1 VVSVLGPVGGSLPVI
16 TGAANACPPS
26 RSQEQLWDGFF
37 AQHYQQD
44 RWARRVFMSAGIRHR
59 HCAVD
64 PVQEDVSSWTTGRRM
79 TRYVDEAVPLAA
91 DAVTRALAVA
101 DLSPA
106 EVGLL
111 AVVSCTGYAT
121 PGVDLQLAAKLGFPA
136 SLQRLF
142 IGHMGC
148 YGAVPGLG
156 AVADYVTA
164 RQRPAVLACVELSSL
179 HLQPPTADLEQVVA
193 HALFSD
199 AAAAVVVEP
208 AAGRRDGL
216 AGLRAL
222 GGLTGHGGLG
232 GGPAAGL
239 TVVDIAAHTI
249 TDAASL
255 MTWSITDNGFR
266 MTLDRQVPD
275 VLARHVG
282 PAIDELLTRNDL
294 RRGDVQGWAVHP
306 GGPRILDVV
315 ADRLGLAEGDL
326 DASRRVLAEHGN
338 CSSATLL
345 LVLEE
350 LRRRALPPGAP
361 VVAMAFGPGLT
372 LYACLLRWAEAGR
385 AE

>member
-1 VVSVLGPVGGSLPVI
+1 MVSILGPVGGSFPVI
-16 TGAANACPPS
+16 TGAANAYPPS

-37 AQHYQQD
+37 ARHYQQD

-59 HCAVD
+59 HSAVD
-64 PVQEDVSSWTTGRRM
+64 PLQEDVSSWTTGRRM
-79 TRYVDEAVPLAA
+79 ARYVDEAVPLAA
-91 DAVTRALAVA
+91 DAVTRALAAA
-101 DLSPA
+101 DLSPS

-121 PGVDLQLAAKLGFPA
+121 PGVDHQLAAKLGFPA

-164 RQRPAVLACVELSSL
+164 RGRPAVLACVELSSL
-179 HLQPPTADLEQVVA
+179 HLQPPTTDLEQVVA

-199 AAAAVVVEP
+199 AAAAVVLEP
-208 AAGRRDGL
+208 AAGSRDNP
-216 AGLRAL
+216 
-222 GGLTGHGGLG
+222 GGLGGLG
-232 GGPAAGL
+232 GGRAEGPA
-239 TVVDIAAHTI
+239 VIDIAAHTVA
-249 TDAASL
+249 DAASL
-255 MTWSITDNGFR
+255 MTWSITDTGFR

-282 PAIDELLTRNDL
+282 PAIDDLLARNAL
-294 RRGDVQGWAVHP
+294 RRGDVQAWAVHP

-350 LRRRALPPGAP
+350 LRRRPLAPGAP

-372 LYACLLRWAEAGR
+372 LYACLLRWT
-385 AE
+385 

>member
-1 VVSVLGPVGGSLPVI
+1 VVSILGRVGGSFPVI

-37 AQHYQQD
+37 ARHYQQD
-44 RWARRVFMSAGIRHR
+44 RWARRVFMWAGIRHR
-59 HCAVD
+59 HSAVD
-64 PVQEDVSSWTTGRRM
+64 PLQEDVSSWTTARRM
-79 TRYVDEAVPLAA
+79 ERYQDEAVPLAA
-91 DAVTRALAVA
+91 DAVTRALAA
-101 DLSPA
+101 ANLSPA

-121 PGVDLQLAAKLGFPA
+121 PGVDHQLAAKLGFPA

-164 RQRPAVLACVELSSL
+164 RGRPAVLACVELSSL
-179 HLQPPTADLEQVVA
+179 HLQPPTTDLEQIVA

-199 AAAAVVVEP
+199 AAAAVVLEP
-208 AAGRRDGL
+208 AAGSLDGL
-216 AGLRAL
+216 G
-222 GGLTGHGGLG
+222 
-232 GGPAAGL
+232 AGL
-239 TVVDIAAHTI
+239 TEGLAVIDIAAHTVA
-249 TDAASL
+249 DAASL
-255 MTWSITDNGFR
+255 MTWSITDTGFR

-275 VLARHVG
+275 ILARHVG
-282 PAIDELLTRNDL
+282 PAIDDLLTRNGL
-294 RRGDVQGWAVHP
+294 RRGDVQAWAVHP

-345 LVLEE
+345 LVLSE
-350 LRRRALPPGAP
+350 LRGRALPPGAP

-372 LYACLLRWAEAGR
+372 LYACLLRWAEDGR

>member
-1 VVSVLGPVGGSLPVI
+1 MRLRGSFPAI
-16 TGAANACPPS
+16 TGAASACPPS

-37 AQHYQQD
+37 AQHYRQD

-64 PVQEDVSSWTTGRRM
+64 PVQEDVSAWTTGRRM
-79 TRYVDEAVPLAA
+79 ARYVDEAVPLAA
-91 DAVTRALAVA
+91 DAVTRALAAA
-101 DLSPA
+101 DLSPSQ
-106 EVGLL
+106 VGLL

-121 PGVDLQLAAKLGFPA
+121 PGVDLQVAAKLGFPA

-148 YGAVPGLG
+148 YAAVPGLG

-164 RQRPAVLACVELSSL
+164 RQQPAVLACVELSSL
-179 HLQPPTADLEQVVA
+179 HLQPPTADLEQIVA

-208 AAGRRDGL
+208 AAAGL
-216 AGLRAL
+216 A
-222 GGLTGHGGLG
+222 
-232 GGPAAGL
+232 
-239 TVVDIAAHTI
+239 VVDVAAHTI
-249 TDAASL
+249 ADAASL
-255 MTWSITDNGFR
+255 MTWSITDTGFR

-282 PAIDELLTRNDL
+282 PAVEDLLARNGL
-294 RRGDVQGWAVHP
+294 RRGDVQAWAVHP

-326 DASRRVLAEHGN
+326 AGSRHVLAEHGN

-350 LRRRALPPGAP
+350 LRRRPLAPGAP

-372 LYACLLRWAEAGR
+372 LYACLLRWTEAGSEVAGGR
-385 AE
+385 FGHDLIISRS

>member
-1 VVSVLGPVGGSLPVI
+1 MVSILGPGDGSSPVV
-16 TGAANACPPS
+16 TGAANAYPPS
-26 RSQEQLWDGFF
+26 RSQDQLWDGFF
-37 AQHYQQD
+37 GRHYQQD

-79 TRYVDEAVPLAA
+79 ARYVDEAVPLAA
-91 DAVTRALAVA
+91 DAVTRALAAA
-101 DLSPA
+101 DLNPSQI
-106 EVGLL
+106 GLL

-164 RQRPAVLACVELSSL
+164 RGRPAVLACVELSSL
-179 HLQPPTADLEQVVA
+179 HLQPPTTDLEQVVA

-208 AAGRRDGL
+208 AAEGPAGGL
-216 AGLRAL
+216 A
-222 GGLTGHGGLG
+222 
-232 GGPAAGL
+232 
-239 TVVDIAAHTI
+239 VIDIAAHTVA
-249 TDAASL
+249 DAASL

-282 PAIDELLTRNDL
+282 PAIDGLLTRNGL
-294 RRGDVQGWAVHP
+294 RRGDVQAWAVHP

-345 LVLEE
+345 LVLAE

-372 LYACLLRWAEAGR
+372 LYACLLRWT
-385 AE
+385 

>member
-1 VVSVLGPVGGSLPVI
+1 LVSNPGPVRGSFPAI
-16 TGAANACPPS
+16 TGAASACPPS
-26 RSQEQLWDGFF
+26 RTQEQLWDGYFSR
-37 AQHYQQD
+37 HYQQD
-44 RWARRVFMSAGIRHR
+44 RRARRVFASAGIRHR

-64 PVQEDVSSWTTGRRM
+64 PLQEDVSSWTTGRRM
-79 TRYVDEAVPLAA
+79 ARYVEEAVPLAA
-91 DAVTRALAVA
+91 DAVTRALAAA
-101 DLSPA
+101 DLNPA

-121 PGVDLQLAAKLGFPA
+121 PGVDHQLAAKLAFPA

-164 RQRPAVLACVELSSL
+164 RGRPAVLACVELSSL
-179 HLQPPTADLEQVVA
+179 HLQPPTTNLEQIVA

-199 AAAAVVVEP
+199 AAAAVVLEP
-208 AAGRRDGL
+208 GAGSGNPLGVGAAE
-216 AGLRAL
+216 
-222 GGLTGHGGLG
+222 
-232 GGPAAGL
+232 GL
-239 TVVDIAAHTI
+239 TVIDIAAHTVA
-249 TDAASL
+249 DAASL
-255 MTWSITDNGFR
+255 MTWTITDTGFR

-275 VLARHVG
+275 VLARYVG
-282 PAIDELLTRNDL
+282 PAIDDLLTRNGL

-326 DASRRVLAEHGN
+326 DVSRRVLAEHGN

-350 LRRRALPPGAP
+350 LRRRPFEPGAA

-372 LYACLLRWAEAGR
+372 LYACLLRWR
-385 AE
+385 

>member
-1 VVSVLGPVGGSLPVI
+1 VSILGPVGGSFPVI
-16 TGAANACPPS
+16 TGAANAYPPS

-37 AQHYQQD
+37 ARHYQQS

-59 HCAVD
+59 HSAVD
-64 PVQEDVSSWTTGRRM
+64 PLQEDVSSWTTGRRM
-79 TRYVDEAVPLAA
+79 ERYVDEAVPLAA
-91 DAVTRALAVA
+91 DAVTRALAAA
-101 DLSPA
+101 DLSPG

-121 PGVDLQLAAKLGFPA
+121 PGVDLQLAAKLGFAA

-164 RQRPAVLACVELSSL
+164 RQRPAVLACVELTSL
-179 HLQPPTADLEQVVA
+179 HLQPPTTDLEQIVA

-199 AAAAVVVEP
+199 AAAAVVLEP
-208 AAGRRDGL
+208 AAGSRDSLGDL
-216 AGLRAL
+216 RALRAL
-222 GGLTGHGGLG
+222 GG
-232 GGPAAGL
+232 GPAEGL
-239 TVVDIAAHTI
+239 AVIDIAAHTVA
-249 TDAASL
+249 DAASL
-255 MTWSITDNGFR
+255 MTWSITDTGFR

-282 PAIDELLTRNDL
+282 PAVDDLLTRNGL
-294 RRGDVQGWAVHP
+294 RRGDVQAWAVHP

-350 LRRRALPPGAP
+350 LRGRGLPHGAP

>member
-1 VVSVLGPVGGSLPVI
+1 M
-16 TGAANACPPS
+16 TGAASACPPS
-26 RSQEQLWDGFF
+26 RTQEQLWDGFF
-37 AQHYQQD
+37 AGHYQQN
-44 RWARRVFMSAGIRHR
+44 RWARRVFSSAGVGRR

-64 PVQEDVSSWTTGRRM
+64 PLQEDVSCWSTGRRM
-79 TRYVDEAVPLAA
+79 ARYIDEAVPLAA
-91 DAVTRALAVA
+91 DAVTRALTAA
-101 DLSPA
+101 DLSPG

-164 RQRPAVLACVELSSL
+164 RQRPAVLACVELCSL
-179 HLQPPTADLEQVVA
+179 HLQPPDTDLEQIVA

-199 AAAAVVVEP
+199 AAAAVVLEP
-208 AAGRRDGL
+208 AAEDSRCPQPGL
-216 AGLRAL
+216 A
-222 GGLTGHGGLG
+222 
-232 GGPAAGL
+232 
-239 TVVDIAAHTI
+239 VVDIAACTVA
-249 TDAASL
+249 DAASL
-255 MTWSITDNGFR
+255 MTWSITDTGFR

-275 VLARHVG
+275 VLAQHVG
-282 PAIDELLTRNDL
+282 PAVDDLLARNRLVRD
-294 RRGDVQGWAVHP
+294 DVQAWAVHP

-315 ADRLGLAEGDL
+315 TDQLGLATADL
-326 DASRRVLAEHGN
+326 AGSRHVLAEHGN

-350 LRRRALPPGAP
+350 LRRHPLPPGAP

-372 LYACLLRWAEAGR
+372 LYACLLRWTQPGPGA
-385 AE
+385 

>member
-1 VVSVLGPVGGSLPVI
+1 LVSIPGPVRGSFPAI
-16 TGAANACPPS
+16 TGAASACPPS
-26 RSQEQLWDGFF
+26 RTQEQLWDGFF
-37 AQHYQQD
+37 ARHYQQD
-44 RWARRVFMSAGIRHR
+44 RWARRVFFSAGVRRR

-64 PVQEDVSSWTTGRRM
+64 PVLQDVSSWSTGRRM
-79 TRYVDEAVPLAA
+79 ERYIDEAVPLAA
-91 DAVTRALAVA
+91 DAVTRALAAA
-101 DLSPA
+101 DLSPG

-121 PGVDLQLAAKLGFPA
+121 PGVDHQLAAKLGFPA

-164 RQRPAVLACVELSSL
+164 RRQPAVLVCVELSSL
-179 HLQPPTADLEQVVA
+179 HLQPPTTDLEQIVA

-199 AAAAVVVEP
+199 AAAAVVLEP
-208 AAGRRDGL
+208 AAEGL
-216 AGLRAL
+216 A
-222 GGLTGHGGLG
+222 
-232 GGPAAGL
+232 
-239 TVVDIAAHTI
+239 VIDIAAHTI
-249 TDAASL
+249 ADAASL
-255 MTWSITDNGFR
+255 MTWSITDTGFR

-282 PAIDELLTRNDL
+282 PAVDDLLTRNGL
-294 RRGDVQGWAVHP
+294 RRGDVQAWAVHP

-345 LVLEE
+345 LVLSE
-350 LRRRALPPGAP
+350 LQRRPLEPGAP

-372 LYACLLRWAEAGR
+372 LYACLLRWAETGR

>member
-1 VVSVLGPVGGSLPVI
+1 MRLSYFPVI
-16 TGAANACPPS
+16 TGAANAYPPS

-37 AQHYQQD
+37 AQHYGQN
-44 RWARRVFMSAGIRHR
+44 RWARRVFMSAAIRHR

-64 PVQEDVSSWTTGRRM
+64 PLQEDVSSWTTGRRM
-79 TRYVDEAVPLAA
+79 ARYVDEAVPLAA
-91 DAVTRALAVA
+91 DAVTRALAAA
-101 DLSPA
+101 DLSPGQ
-106 EVGLL
+106 VGLL

-121 PGVDLQLAAKLGFPA
+121 PGVDLQLAAKLGFAP

-164 RQRPAVLACVELSSL
+164 RQQPAVLACVELSSL
-179 HLQPPTADLEQVVA
+179 HLQPPTADLEQIVA

-208 AAGRRDGL
+208 AAGNRP
-216 AGLRAL
+216 
-222 GGLTGHGGLG
+222 
-232 GGPAAGL
+232 GGPAGGL
-239 TVVDIAAHTI
+239 AVVDVAAHTI
-249 TDAASL
+249 ADAASL

-282 PAIDELLTRNDL
+282 PAVDELLARNGL
-294 RRGDVQGWAVHP
+294 GRGDVQAWAVHP

-315 ADRLGLAEGDL
+315 ADRLGLAESDL
-326 DASRRVLAEHGN
+326 AGSRRVLAEHGN

-345 LVLEE
+345 LVLDE
-350 LRRRALPPGAP
+350 LRRRPLDPGAP

-372 LYACLLRWAEAGR
+372 LYACLLRWTEAGR
-385 AE
+385 RT

>member
-1 VVSVLGPVGGSLPVI
+1 VSILGPVGGSFPVI
-16 TGAANACPPS
+16 TGAANAYPPS

-37 AQHYQQD
+37 ARHDQQN

-64 PVQEDVSSWTTGRRM
+64 PLQEDVSSWTTGRRM

-91 DAVTRALAVA
+91 DAVTRALAAA

-121 PGVDLQLAAKLGFPA
+121 PGVDHQLAAKLGFPP

-164 RQRPAVLACVELSSL
+164 RGRPAVLACVELSSL
-179 HLQPPTADLEQVVA
+179 HLQPATTDLEQVVA

-199 AAAAVVVEP
+199 AATAVVLEP
-208 AAGRRDGL
+208 AARSRANPGDL
-216 AGLRAL
+216 A
-222 GGLTGHGGLG
+222 
-232 GGPAAGL
+232 
-239 TVVDIAAHTI
+239 VIDIAAHTVA
-249 TDAASL
+249 DAASL
-255 MTWSITDNGFR
+255 MTWSITDTGFR

-282 PAIDELLTRNDL
+282 PAIDDLLARNGL
-294 RRGDVQGWAVHP
+294 RRGDVQAWAVHP

-345 LVLEE
+345 LVLSE
-350 LRRRALPPGAP
+350 LRSQALPPGAP

-372 LYACLLRWAEAGR
+372 LYACLLRRANAAR

>member
-1 VVSVLGPVGGSLPVI
+1 MIIPDTVNGSFPVM
-16 TGAANACPPS
+16 TGAASACPPS

-37 AQHYQQD
+37 AGHYQQN
-44 RWARRVFMSAGIRHR
+44 RWARRVFSSAGVRHR

-64 PVQEDVSSWTTGRRM
+64 PLQEDVSSWSTGRRM
-79 TRYVDEAVPLAA
+79 ARYIDEAVPLAA
-91 DAVTRALAVA
+91 DAVTRALAAA
-101 DLSPA
+101 DLSPG
-106 EVGLL
+106 EIGLL

-121 PGVDLQLAAKLGFPA
+121 PGVDHQLAAKLGFST

-164 RQRPAVLACVELSSL
+164 RGRPAVLACVELSSL

-208 AAGRRDGL
+208 AAGHPQGGL
-216 AGLRAL
+216 A
-222 GGLTGHGGLG
+222 
-232 GGPAAGL
+232 
-239 TVVDIAAHTI
+239 VVDIAARTAA
-249 TDAASL
+249 DAASL
-255 MTWSITDNGFR
+255 MTWSITDTGFR

-275 VLARHVG
+275 VLAKHVG
-282 PAIDELLTRNDL
+282 PAIDDLLARNRLSRD
-294 RRGDVQGWAVHP
+294 DVQAWAIHP

-315 ADRLGLAEGDL
+315 ASRLGLAEADL
-326 DASRRVLAEHGN
+326 AGSRRVLAEHGN

-350 LRRRALPPGAP
+350 LRRHPLAPGAP

-372 LYACLLRWAEAGR
+372 LYTCLLRWTAPGRDGGAGASTTVR
-385 AE
+385 SEKIGSAW

>member
-1 VVSVLGPVGGSLPVI
+1 LVSNPGPVRGSFPAI
-16 TGAANACPPS
+16 TGAASACPPS
-26 RSQEQLWDGFF
+26 RTQEQLWDGFF
-37 AQHYQQD
+37 SRHYERD
-44 RWARRVFMSAGIRHR
+44 RWARRVFMSTGIHRR

-64 PVQEDVSSWTTGRRM
+64 PLQEDVSSWTTGRRM

-91 DAVTRALAVA
+91 DAVTRALAA
-101 DLSPA
+101 ANLSPG

-121 PGVDLQLAAKLGFPA
+121 PGVDHQLAAKLGFPA

-148 YGAVPGLG
+148 YAAVPGLG

-164 RQRPAVLACVELSSL
+164 RGRPAVLACVELSSL
-179 HLQPPTADLEQVVA
+179 HLQPPDADLEQIVA

-199 AAAAVVVEP
+199 AAAAVVLEP
-208 AAGRRDGL
+208 AAGSRDN
-216 AGLRAL
+216 
-222 GGLTGHGGLG
+222 
-232 GGPAAGL
+232 GPAEAL
-239 TVVDIAAHTI
+239 TVIDIAAHTVA
-249 TDAASL
+249 DAASL

-282 PAIDELLTRNDL
+282 PAIDDLLTRNGL
-294 RRGDVQGWAVHP
+294 RRGDVRGWAVHP

-326 DASRRVLAEHGN
+326 DASRQVLAEHGN

-345 LVLEE
+345 LVIEE
-350 LRRRALPPGAP
+350 LRRRPLEPGAP

-372 LYACLLRWAEAGR
+372 LYACLLRR
-385 AE
+385 A

>member
-1 VVSVLGPVGGSLPVI
+1 LVIIPGTVRGSFPVI
-16 TGAANACPPS
+16 TGAASACPPS
-26 RSQEQLWDGFF
+26 RTQEQLWDGFF
-37 AQHYQQD
+37 AGHYQQD
-44 RWARRVFMSAGIRHR
+44 RWARRVFMSAGVRHR

-64 PVQEDVSSWTTGRRM
+64 PVQEDVSCWTTGRRM
-79 TRYVDEAVPLAA
+79 ARYVDEAVPLAA
-91 DAVTRALAVA
+91 DAVTRALAAA

-121 PGVDLQLAAKLGFPA
+121 PGVDQQLAAKLGFPA
-136 SLQRLF
+136 SLQRLS

-164 RQRPAVLACVELSSL
+164 RRQPAVLACVELSSL
-179 HLQPPTADLEQVVA
+179 HLQPPTTDLEQIVA

-208 AAGRRDGL
+208 AAGSLADGP
-216 AGLRAL
+216 A
-222 GGLTGHGGLG
+222 GLG
-232 GGPAAGL
+232 GGLA
-239 TVVDIAAHTI
+239 VIDIAARTVA
-249 TDAASL
+249 DAASL
-255 MTWSITDNGFR
+255 MTWSITDTGFR

-275 VLARHVG
+275 VLAKHVG
-282 PAIDELLTRNDL
+282 PAVDDLLARNDL
-294 RRGDVQGWAVHP
+294 RRGDVQAWAVHP

-315 ADRLGLAEGDL
+315 ADRLGLSDGDL
-326 DASRRVLAEHGN
+326 AGSRRVLAEHGN

-345 LVLEE
+345 LVLDE
-350 LRRRALPPGAP
+350 LRRGPLRPGAP

-372 LYACLLRWAEAGR
+372 LYACLLRWTEADPG
-385 AE
+385 A

>member
-1 VVSVLGPVGGSLPVI
+1 VI

-26 RSQEQLWDGFF
+26 HSQEELWDGFF
-37 AQHYQQD
+37 ARHYQQD

-64 PVQEDVSSWTTGRRM
+64 PVQEDVSGWTTGRRM
-79 TRYVDEAVPLAA
+79 ARYVDEAVPLAA
-91 DAVTRALAVA
+91 DAVTRALAA
-101 DLSPA
+101 AGLSPSQ
-106 EVGLL
+106 VGLL

-121 PGVDLQLAAKLGFPA
+121 PGVDLQVAAKLGFPA

-148 YGAVPGLG
+148 YAAMPGLG

-164 RQRPAVLACVELSSL
+164 RQQPAVLACVELSSL
-179 HLQPPTADLEQVVA
+179 HLQPPTADLEQVVT

-208 AAGRRDGL
+208 VATGL
-216 AGLRAL
+216 A
-222 GGLTGHGGLG
+222 
-232 GGPAAGL
+232 
-239 TVVDIAAHTI
+239 VIDVAAHTI
-249 TDAASL
+249 ADAASL
-255 MTWSITDNGFR
+255 MTWSITDTGFR

-282 PAIDELLTRNDL
+282 PAVDELLARNGL
-294 RRGDVQGWAVHP
+294 GRGDVQAWAVHP

-315 ADRLGLAEGDL
+315 ADRLGLADDDL
-326 DASRRVLAEHGN
+326 AGSRHVLAEHGN

-345 LVLEE
+345 LVLDE
-350 LRRRALPPGAP
+350 LRRRPLPPGAP

-372 LYACLLRWAEAGR
+372 LYACLLREQNP
-385 AE
+385 

>member
-1 VVSVLGPVGGSLPVI
+1 MRLSNFPVI

-26 RSQEQLWDGFF
+26 RSQEQLWDGYF
-37 AQHYQQD
+37 ARHYEQG
-44 RWARRVFMSAGIRHR
+44 RWARRVFMSAGIRNR
-59 HCAVD
+59 HCVVD
-64 PVQEDVSSWTTGRRM
+64 PLQEDVSSWTTGRRM
-79 TRYVDEAVPLAA
+79 ARYVDEAVPLAT
-91 DAVTRALAVA
+91 DAVTRALAA
-101 DLSPA
+101 AELSPSQI
-106 EVGLL
+106 GLL

-121 PGVDLQLAAKLGFPA
+121 PGVDLQVAAKLGLPA

-164 RQRPAVLACVELSSL
+164 RQQPAVLACVELSSL
-179 HLQPPTADLEQVVA
+179 HLQPPTADLEQIVA

-208 AAGRRDGL
+208 AAANGSGPGAGPSGGL
-216 AGLRAL
+216 A
-222 GGLTGHGGLG
+222 
-232 GGPAAGL
+232 
-239 TVVDIAAHTI
+239 VIDVAAHTI
-249 TDAASL
+249 ADAASL
-255 MTWSITDNGFR
+255 MTWSITDTGFR

-282 PAIDELLTRNDL
+282 PAVDDLLARNGLGRD
-294 RRGDVQGWAVHP
+294 DVRAWAVHP

-315 ADRLGLAEGDL
+315 ADRLGLAEDDL
-326 DASRRVLAEHGN
+326 AASRRVLAEHGN

-345 LVLEE
+345 LVLDE
-350 LRRRALPPGAP
+350 LRRRPLAPGAP

-372 LYACLLRWAEAGR
+372 LYACLLRWTQAGR
-385 AE
+385 AA

>member
-1 VVSVLGPVGGSLPVI
+1 
-16 TGAANACPPS
+16 
-26 RSQEQLWDGFF
+26 
-37 AQHYQQD
+37 
-44 RWARRVFMSAGIRHR
+44 MSAGIRHR

-64 PVQEDVSSWTTGRRM
+64 PLQEDVSSWTTARRM
-79 TRYVDEAVPLAA
+79 ERYQDEAVPLAA
-91 DAVTRALAVA
+91 DAVTRALAA
-101 DLSPA
+101 ANLSPA

-121 PGVDLQLAAKLGFPA
+121 PGVDHQLAAKLGFPA

-148 YGAVPGLG
+148 YAAVPGLG

-164 RQRPAVLACVELSSL
+164 RGRPAVLACVELSSL
-179 HLQPPTADLEQVVA
+179 HLQPPDADLEQIVA

-199 AAAAVVVEP
+199 AAAAVVLEP
-208 AAGRRDGL
+208 AAGSRDN
-216 AGLRAL
+216 
-222 GGLTGHGGLG
+222 
-232 GGPAAGL
+232 GPAEAL
-239 TVVDIAAHTI
+239 TVIDIAAHTVA
-249 TDAASL
+249 DAASL

-282 PAIDELLTRNDL
+282 PAIDDLLTRNGL
-294 RRGDVQGWAVHP
+294 RRGDVRGWAVHP

-326 DASRRVLAEHGN
+326 DASRQVLAEHGN

-345 LVLEE
+345 LVIEE
-350 LRRRALPPGAP
+350 LRRRPLEPGAP

-372 LYACLLRWAEAGR
+372 LYACLLRR
-385 AE
+385 A

>member
-1 VVSVLGPVGGSLPVI
+1 LVSNPGPVRGSFPAI
-16 TGAANACPPS
+16 TGAASACPPS
-26 RSQEQLWDGFF
+26 RTQEQLWDGYFSR
-37 AQHYQQD
+37 HYQED
-44 RWARRVFMSAGIRHR
+44 RRARRVFASAGIRHR

-64 PVQEDVSSWTTGRRM
+64 PLQEDVSSWSTGRRM
-79 TRYVDEAVPLAA
+79 ARYVEEAVPLAA
-91 DAVTRALAVA
+91 DAVTRALAAA

-121 PGVDLQLAAKLGFPA
+121 PGVDHQLAAKLAFPA

-164 RQRPAVLACVELSSL
+164 RGRPAVLACVELSSL
-179 HLQPPTADLEQVVA
+179 HLQPPTTNLEQIVA

-199 AAAAVVVEP
+199 AAAAVVLEP
-208 AAGRRDGL
+208 GVAGGDTLGVGAAE
-216 AGLRAL
+216 
-222 GGLTGHGGLG
+222 
-232 GGPAAGL
+232 GL
-239 TVVDIAAHTI
+239 TVIDIAAHTV

-255 MTWSITDNGFR
+255 MTWTITDTGFR

-275 VLARHVG
+275 VLARYVG
-282 PAIDELLTRNDL
+282 PAIDDLLTRNGL

-326 DASRRVLAEHGN
+326 DVSRRVLAEHGN

-350 LRRRALPPGAP
+350 LRRRPLEPGAA

-372 LYACLLRWAEAGR
+372 LYACLLRWR
-385 AE
+385 

>member
-1 VVSVLGPVGGSLPVI
+1 MIKKRGHVVSILGPVGGSFPVI
-16 TGAANACPPS
+16 TGAANAYPPS

-37 AQHYQQD
+37 ARHYQQD

-64 PVQEDVSSWTTGRRM
+64 PLQEDVSSWTTGRRM

-91 DAVTRALAVA
+91 DAVTRALAAA

-121 PGVDLQLAAKLGFPA
+121 PGVDLQVAAKLGFAA

-179 HLQPPTADLEQVVA
+179 HLQPATTDLEQIVA

-208 AAGRRDGL
+208 AAGSRSGP
-216 AGLRAL
+216 A
-222 GGLTGHGGLG
+222 GGLS
-232 GGPAAGL
+232 
-239 TVVDIAAHTI
+239 VIDIAAHTVA
-249 TDAASL
+249 DAASL
-255 MTWSITDNGFR
+255 MTWSITDTGFR

-282 PAIDELLTRNDL
+282 PAIDELLTRNGL
-294 RRGDVQGWAVHP
+294 RRDDVQAWAVHP
-306 GGPRILDVV
+306 GGPRVLDVV
-315 ADRLGLAEGDL
+315 AGRLGLAEGDL
-326 DASRRVLAEHGN
+326 DASRQVLAEHGN

-345 LVLEE
+345 LVIEE
-350 LRRRALPPGAP
+350 LRRRPLEPGAP

-372 LYACLLRWAEAGR
+372 LYACLLRWAQAGR
-385 AE
+385 A

>member
-1 VVSVLGPVGGSLPVI
+1 MVSILGPVGGSFPVI

-26 RSQEQLWDGFF
+26 RSQEELWDGFF
-37 AQHYQQD
+37 AGHYHQD

-64 PVQEDVSSWTTGRRM
+64 PLQEDVSSWTTGRRM

-91 DAVTRALAVA
+91 DAVTRALAAA
-101 DLSPA
+101 DLSPGQ
-106 EVGLL
+106 VGLL

-121 PGVDLQLAAKLGFPA
+121 PGVDLQLAAKLGFGA

-179 HLQPPTADLEQVVA
+179 HLQPPTADLEQIVA

-208 AAGRRDGL
+208 AAE
-216 AGLRAL
+216 
-222 GGLTGHGGLG
+222 GGLT
-232 GGPAAGL
+232 
-239 TVVDIAAHTI
+239 VIDIAAHTVA
-249 TDAASL
+249 DAASL

-282 PAIDELLTRNDL
+282 PAIDDLLTRNGL
-294 RRGDVQGWAVHP
+294 RRGDVQSWAIHP
-306 GGPRILDVV
+306 GGPRNLDVV
-315 ADRLGLAEGDL
+315 ADRLGLAEDDL
-326 DASRRVLAEHGN
+326 DASRQVLAEHGN

-345 LVLEE
+345 LVLSE
-350 LRRRALPPGAP
+350 LRRRPLEPGAP

-372 LYACLLRWAEAGR
+372 LYACLLRWAEAGH
-385 AE
+385 AK